1 MDRIRTFRRERASDY
16 VRILLGTLLMAAST
30 NFFYGPARMVPGGF
44 TGLAIILRDV
54 GTKALHLSLP
64 LGIWN
69 VLLNVPMI
77 LLSIRVRGWH
87 FMRRTFLAALAFS
100 FWLLL
105 VPELELVPGEYFL
118 TSVAGGCLMGAGLG
132 LVFLGKATTG
142 GTDTLAALIQKMLPH
157 LNTAQIFP
165 VLDGAVILLSVW
177 IFGMEISL
185 YAVSSVILSGRIA
198 DGIIA
203 GARNACVA
211 YIISEKSEEISSQI
225 LQEMNR
231 GVTMLEGTGKYTN
244 SPRPVL
250 FCAVSKKQAVV
261 LRELVEEIDRN
272 AFLILTDAHEVRGE
286 GFLGYGHEEF

>member
-1 MDRIRTFRRERASDY
+1 MDRIQTFRRERAGDY
-16 VRILLGTLLMAAST
+16 VRILLGTLLMAVSA
-30 NFFYGPARMVPGGF
+30 NFFYEPANMVPGGF

-54 GTKALHLSLP
+54 TGRVFHMELP
-64 LGIWN
+64 LGLWN
-69 VLLNVPMI
+69 IVLNVPLI

-87 FMRRTFLAALAFS
+87 FMRRTFLAALVFS

-105 VPELELVPGEYFL
+105 LPETDLVPGEFFL
-118 TSVAGGCLMGAGLG
+118 TAVIGGCLMGAGLG

-142 GTDTLAALIQKMLPH
+142 GTDTLAALIQRLLPH
-157 LNTAQIFP
+157 LNAAQIFP

-185 YAVSSVILSGRIA
+185 YAVISVILSGRIA

-203 GARNACVA
+203 GSRNSCVA
-211 YIISEKSEEISSQI
+211 YIISEKSEEISAQI
-225 LQEMNR
+225 LREMNR

-250 FCAVSKKQAVV
+250 FCAVSRKQAVV
-261 LRELVEEIDRN
+261 LRELVEEIDKS

-286 GFLGYGHEEF
+286 GFLSYGREEF